1 MVFQSAYRE
10 FHSTETA
17 VIRVHNYITIAV
29 DNLESVILLPL
40 DLSAA
45 FDTVD
50 HDILLSR
57 LSKRFGIKGSVL
69 KWFHSYLSD
78 RTQFVKVN
86 GASSDHHILQLGVPQ
101 GSVLGPLL

>member
-17 VIRVHNYITIAV
+17 LIRVHNDITIAV
-29 DNLESVILLPL
+29 DNQESMILLLL

-45 FDTVD
+45 FDTVY
-50 HDILLSR
+50 HGILLSR
-57 LSKRFGIKGSVL
+57 LSKRFGIKSSVL
-69 KWFHSYLSD
+69 KWSHSYLSD
-78 RTQFVKVN
+78 RTQFVKVY